1 MLTAIL
7 TFIFELFLFNVYSYY
22 SNQRGA
28 VHIFAFGLIICVTL
42 LFASLFKN
50 IYNLISWPG
59 NKAEFI
65 VGIIFSVLGLILG
78 VWFLVIYCMAI
89 LGQENGLI
97 F

>member
-7 TFIFELFLFNVYSYY
+7 TFIFELFLFNVHSYY
-22 SNQRGA
+22 SNQRGE
-28 VHIFAFGLIICVTL
+28 VHIFAFGLVICVTL

-50 IYNLISWPG
+50 INNLISWPG